1 MKGNR
6 RRLHETPP
14 EFQKAKEAQAAR
26 LAWEQQACGYRI
38 CKSEEEAKREKIRN
52 SKMPAHRLPR
62 GKRRLLYV
70 GQGVPVYE
78 DEADYRRR
86 VWNRAHRRAHKTTEP
101 PKG

>member
-1 MKGNR
+1 MKNGKR
-6 RRLHETPP
+6 RTLHQPIP
-14 EFQKAKEAQAAR
+14 ELKEAAEAKLPKPWEPCWAQREREER
-26 LAWEQQACGYRI
+26 LA
-38 CKSEEEAKREKIRN
+38 AKRERDRN
-52 SKMPAHRLPR
+52 RKMPAHQSAR
-62 GKRRLLYV
+62 GKRRLLYI